1 MQGRRL
7 PSPESPRLHRR
18 HPLTDVLVGLGLLGI
33 LFVVVR
39 TGASINVPFDEANAP
54 GRVSTDPVHLPYYAA
69 RSLLR
74 MFIALVLSVI
84 FTFVY
89 ATWAARSKRAE
100 KVLIPLLD
108 ILQSVP
114 VLGFLS
120 VTVTGFI
127 ALFPGSAIGPELASI
142 FAVFTA
148 MAWNMTF
155 AFYHSLITQPEEL
168 DEAARMMGLTRWQR
182 FWKLDVPGGMS
193 PLIWNGMMSFAGAW
207 FFLAASETISVLN
220 RTYALPGMGS
230 FVATALQDADT
241 RSIWL
246 AIVVMALMIVGVN
259 FLFWQP
265 CLAWAERFRFEE
277 SATGEGTRSTILDLL
292 RRSAIPQLSTRV
304 LAPVGEAL
312 DRITRPLG
320 RTGSVRTTSPRRE
333 RIIDWVFWGVL
344 GLGVAVLMVF
354 AARYVADTVGFAELW
369 RALGLGGITLARV
382 MAVLV
387 FSTIIWVPVG
397 LWIGS
402 NPRVLRV
409 AQPVVQ
415 VLASFPANFLYPLM
429 AALFLAT
436 GLSLDIGGIVLM
448 ALGSQWYILFNII
461 EATTEI
467 PSDWNDLA
475 GNLGMP
481 LWQRWRRISLP
492 AVFPA
497 YITGA
502 ITAAGGAWNASIVA
516 EVANFGDVQLVAT
529 GLGSYITEAT
539 AVGDFPRIFI
549 GVAIMSLYVVGV
561 NRILWNPLYNLAS
574 KRYGM

>member
-1 MQGRRL
+1 M
-7 PSPESPRLHRR
+7 
-18 HPLTDVLVGLGLLGI
+18 LVGLGLLGI
-33 LFVVVR
+33 LFIIVR
-39 TGASINVPFDEANAP
+39 TGASINVPFDESNAP
-54 GRVSTDPVHLPYYAA
+54 SRVSTDPANLPYYAA

-74 MFIALVLSVI
+74 MFVALVLSVI

-120 VTVTGFI
+120 VTVAGFI

-155 AFYHSLITQPEEL
+155 AFYHSLITQPAEL

-220 RTYALPGMGS
+220 RTYALPGIGS

-241 RSIWL
+241 GSIWL
-246 AIVVMALMIVGVN
+246 AIGVMTLMIVGVN

-277 SATGEGTRSTILDLL
+277 SATDEGTRSLILDAL
-292 RRSAIPQLSTRV
+292 RGSSIPRFFGRAV
-304 LAPVGEAL
+304 APVSQAM
-312 DRITRPLG
+312 DRVTRPLG
-320 RTGSVRTTSPRRE
+320 RTGSTRRTSPRRE
-333 RIIDWVFWGVL
+333 RVTDWVFWGVL
-344 GLGVAVLMVF
+344 GTGAVVLMVF
-354 AARYVADTVGFAELW
+354 AVRYVGDTVGFTEVW

-387 FSTIIWVPVG
+387 ISTIIWVPVG

-402 NPRVLRV
+402 SPKVLRV

-475 GNLGMP
+475 RNLGMP
-481 LWQRWRRISLP
+481 GWQRWRRIAIP

-561 NRILWNPLYNLAS
+561 NRILWNPLYSLAS

>member
-1 MQGRRL
+1 MQRRVRA
-7 PSPESPRLHRR
+7 PEGPLLRRR
-18 HPLTDVLVGLGLLGI
+18 HPLVDVLVGLGLLGI
-33 LFVVVR
+33 LYVVVR
-39 TGASINVPFDEANAP
+39 TGQSINAPFDEVSAP
-54 GRVSTDPVHLPYYAA
+54 SRVSTDPAHLPYYAA

-74 MFIALVLSVI
+74 MFVALILSVG

-89 ATWAARSKRAE
+89 ATWAARSRRAE

-127 ALFPGSAIGPELASI
+127 ALFPGSAIGPEMASI

-155 AFYHSLITQPEEL
+155 AFYHSLITQPAEL

-182 FWKLDVPGGMS
+182 FWKLDVPSGMS

-246 AIVVMALMIVGVN
+246 AIGVMVFMIIAVN

-265 CLAWAERFRFEE
+265 CLAWSEKFRFEE
-277 SATGEGTRSTILDLL
+277 TSSGERSRSLVLTTL
-292 RRSAIPQLSTRV
+292 RRSFIPGVLSRVMSPVQL
-304 LAPVGEAL
+304 GL
-312 DRITRPLG
+312 DRVTRLLG
-320 RTGSVRTTSPRRE
+320 RTGDARPVSPHRE
-333 RIIDWVFWGVL
+333 RIGDWIFGGLLTIGALWLLVL
-344 GLGVAVLMVF
+344 AI
-354 AARYVADTVGFAELW
+354 RYVGDTVGFAELL

-387 FSTIIWVPVG
+387 LSTIIWVPVG

-402 NPRVLRV
+402 NPKVLRV

-436 GLSLDIGGIVLM
+436 GLSLNIGGIVLM

-467 PSDWNDLA
+467 PSDWNDLSQ
-475 GNLGMP
+475 NLGMP
-481 LWQRWRRISLP
+481 LWQRWRRIVSPKVLP
-492 AVFPA
+492 PLS
-497 YITGA
+497 
-502 ITAAGGAWNASIVA
+502 AAQELWLALLISK
-516 EVANFGDVQLVAT
+516 LV
-529 GLGSYITEAT
+529 
-539 AVGDFPRIFI
+539 R
-549 GVAIMSLYVVGV
+549 
-561 NRILWNPLYNLAS
+561 
-574 KRYGM
+574 

>member
-1 MQGRRL
+1 MRGREVGALSGLRGRRQYL
-7 PSPESPRLHRR
+7 L
-18 HPLTDVLVGLGLLGI
+18 DALVGLGLLGVLFI
-33 LFVVVR
+33 LVR
-39 TGASINVPFDEANAP
+39 TGQSIAVPFDEPTAP
-54 GRVSTDPVHLPYYAA
+54 SRVSTDPANLPYYAA

-74 MFIALVLSVI
+74 MFVALILSVV
-84 FTFVY
+84 FTFIY
-89 ATWAARSKRAE
+89 ATWAARSRRAE
-100 KVLIPLLD
+100 KILIPLLD

-127 ALFPGSAIGPELASI
+127 ALFPGSALGPELASI

-148 MAWNMTF
+148 MVWNMTF

-168 DEAARMMGLTRWQR
+168 DEAARMMRLTRWQR

-220 RTYALPGMGS
+220 RTYALPGIGS

-241 RSIWL
+241 ASIWL
-246 AIVVMALMIVGVN
+246 AIGVMVLMIVGVN

-277 SATGEGTRSTILDLL
+277 VTGGERTRSVILDAL
-292 RRSAIPQLSTRV
+292 RRSSFPALLGRATIPARHR
-304 LAPVGEAL
+304 L
-312 DRITRPLG
+312 DKMMRPLG
-320 RTGSVRTTSPRRE
+320 RTGSGRRVSPRRE
-333 RIIDWVFWGVL
+333 RTMDWVYGSVL
-344 GLGVAVLMVF
+344 AAAVAWVMVL
-354 AARYVADTVGFAELW
+354 AARYISDTVGFAEVL

-387 FSTIIWVPVG
+387 ISTIIWVPVG

-402 NPRVLRV
+402 NPKVLRI

-436 GLSLDIGGIVLM
+436 GLSLNIGGILLM

-461 EATTEI
+461 EATSEI
-467 PSDWNDLA
+467 PSDWNDLSR
-475 GNLGMP
+475 NLGMP
-481 LWQRWRRISLP
+481 WWQRWRRIAIP

-497 YITGA
+497 YVTGA

-516 EVANFGDVQLVAT
+516 EVANFGDVHLVAV

-549 GVAIMSLYVVGV
+549 GVAIMSVYVVGV
-561 NRILWNPLYNLAS
+561 NRILWNPLYSLAS